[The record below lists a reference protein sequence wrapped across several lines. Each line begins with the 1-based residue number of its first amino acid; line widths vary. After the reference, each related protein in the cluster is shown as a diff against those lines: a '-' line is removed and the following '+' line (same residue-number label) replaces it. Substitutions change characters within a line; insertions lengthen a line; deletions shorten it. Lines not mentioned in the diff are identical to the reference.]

1 MENKMIK
8 YAFLALI
15 AAITAMPDFAA
26 AQTKKG
32 KNGGPVVTS
41 QGHPIEFVR
50 KGMEIVFYV
59 SDDDG
64 SPLPT
69 KEMRGRATVQD
80 GGKTVTVPLT
90 PSNPNMMIGKL
101 QTELSSQARVVFSAN
116 LHGHSL
122 TARYTTE

>member
-1 MENKMIK
+1 MIK

-15 AAITAMPDFAA
+15 AAITAMPDFAL

-32 KNGGPVVTS
+32 RNGGPVVTS

-59 SDDDG
+59 GDDDG

-69 KEMRGRATVQD
+69 KEMRGRATIRD

-90 PSNPNMMIGKL
+90 PNGPNVMMGKL
-101 QTELSSQARVVFSAN
+101 QTELGPQAPVVCSAS

-122 TARYTTE
+122 

>member
-1 MENKMIK
+1 MLK
-8 YAFLALI
+8 YAFLAAIAVI
-15 AAITAMPDFAA
+15 AATPDFAA

-50 KGMEIVFYV
+50 NGLDVTFYV

-64 SPLPT
+64 SPLST
-69 KEMRGRATVQD
+69 KDMRGRATVQD

-90 PSNPNMMIGKL
+90 PGSPNLMSGKL
-101 QTELSSQARVVFSAN
+101 QAELTPKAIVVFSAS

-122 TARYTTE
+122 TARYTAE

>member
-1 MENKMIK
+1 MIK
-8 YAFLALI
+8 YAFLAMI
-15 AAITAMPDFAA
+15 AAITAMPDLAA

-32 KNGGPVVTS
+32 SNGGRVVTS

-50 KGMEIVFYV
+50 KGLEIVFYV

-64 SPLPT
+64 SPLST
-69 KEMRGRATVQD
+69 KEMRGRATIQD

-90 PSNPNMMIGKL
+90 PNSPNMMVGKI
-101 QTELSSQARVVFSAN
+101 QAELTPQARVVFSAN